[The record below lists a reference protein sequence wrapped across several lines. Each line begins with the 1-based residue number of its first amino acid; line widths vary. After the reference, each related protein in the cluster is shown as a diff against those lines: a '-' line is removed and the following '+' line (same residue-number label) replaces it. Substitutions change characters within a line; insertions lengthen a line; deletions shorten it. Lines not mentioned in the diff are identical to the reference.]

1 MATITRQELVE
12 RALANLGVLSA
23 GQTPS
28 AEEYDI
34 VDGQVEGVFGELS
47 AKGVITIT
55 DYDAIPQELQSIL
68 SSLLANDAGP
78 KFGVPSDEKMQIVLE
93 NQIRIIVR
101 GRPTGEVLQTE
112 YF

>member
-1 MATITRQELVE
+1 MGTITRQELVE
-12 RALANLGVLSA
+12 RALANLGVLPS

-28 AEEYDI
+28 VEDYNV

-47 AKGVITIT
+47 AKGILTVP
-55 DYDAIPQELQSIL
+55 DYDNIPQELQSLL

-78 KFGVPSDEKMQIVLE
+78 KFGVPSDEKMQVIWE
-93 NQIRIIVR
+93 NQIRMIVR